1 MFFERSPLDE
11 AQKAIQKEEVLKVLI
26 ANTFFNIQSKTHKK
40 FVTGKQVNHP
50 HISINEKNLLD
61 FALKRNAY

>member
-26 ANTFFNIQSKTHKK
+26 ANTFFNI
-40 FVTGKQVNHP
+40 
-50 HISINEKNLLD
+50 
-61 FALKRNAY
+61 